1 MRRITLAVCLL
12 SAACSPG
19 ASSGPGSNPPDAT
32 GTPTVSLA
40 PVVEGVFARSE
51 GGEGL
56 LIDELFIAFDGTRVR
71 AGARMLQA
79 PQPGDAV
86 EAKLCNVHLDTQVV
100 WTRTGF
106 VVSDTVDADGTIGVI
121 TIDAET
127 NGYSFNGSNCNVQLA
142 SGHYGVTAQRDADGN
157 VIGILLT
164 PPEGAAE
171 EWRASELM
179 EIKDYA
185 SATWRAGTD

>member
-12 SAACSPG
+12 SAACSRG
-19 ASSGPGSNPPDAT
+19 ASSDAGASAPEAT
-32 GTPTVSLA
+32 STVSLA
-40 PVVEGVFARSE
+40 PVVEGVFARSG

-79 PQPGDAV
+79 PQADAPV
-86 EAKLCNVHLDTQVV
+86 EAKLCNVHLDTEVV

-106 VVSDTVDADGTIGVI
+106 VVSDTVDADSTIGVI
-121 TIDAET
+121 TIET
-127 NGYSFNGSNCNVQLA
+127 DTKDYSFNGSNCNVQLT
-142 SGHYGVTAQRDADGN
+142 SGHYGVTAQRDADGD
-157 VIGILLT
+157 VIGILLA
-164 PPEGAAE
+164 PPQGAAE
-171 EWRASELM
+171 QWRASELM

-185 SATWRAGTD
+185 SATWRAGSE